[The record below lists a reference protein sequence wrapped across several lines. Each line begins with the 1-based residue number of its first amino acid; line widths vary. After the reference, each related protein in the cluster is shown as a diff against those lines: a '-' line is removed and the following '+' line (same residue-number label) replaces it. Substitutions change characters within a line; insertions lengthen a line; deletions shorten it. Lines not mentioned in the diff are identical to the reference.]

1 MRVLRI
7 AALTATAL
15 TAGLAGCGQG
25 NQPGQPPDQ
34 SAARSSPAAV
44 ASPAASESI
53 AALIDV
59 GQHRLYLRC
68 EGAEAAGSPTIV
80 YLHGLGGD
88 GGDFDEALGPLLEGR
103 GRRCTYDRLNVG
115 RSDSEAGR
123 HSGLDSV
130 RDMDMLLDAA
140 GVPPPYV
147 LVGFSFGGLI
157 GTMFAGAHPDK
168 VAGLLLL
175 DSSLPT
181 DGDVDALIPD
191 GMREEV
197 MREQEDNQERVD
209 FYGSLEQ
216 GGELLESVPDIPVA
230 YLAAEPV
237 DLPTAWPVD
246 QMRARIR
253 ANQEAFV
260 ARFTQGRLVPV
271 ESSHDIDL
279 DHPALVVAE
288 LDRILAE

>member
-1 MRVLRI
+1 MRPGKPAR
-7 AALTATAL
+7 AAA
-15 TAGLAGCGQG
+15 
-25 NQPGQPPDQ
+25 DH

-53 AALIDV
+53 AALIDA

-123 HSGLDSV
+123 RSASTACETWTCCWTL
-130 RDMDMLLDAA
+130 RRAA
-140 GVPPPYV
+140 SRARGY
-147 LVGFSFGGLI
+147 SFGGLI
-157 GTMFAGAHPDK
+157 GTVFAGAHPDK

-191 GMREEV
+191 GMR
-197 MREQEDNQERVD
+197 RR
-209 FYGSLEQ
+209 
-216 GGELLESVPDIPVA
+216 
-230 YLAAEPV
+230 
-237 DLPTAWPVD
+237 
-246 QMRARIR
+246 
-253 ANQEAFV
+253 
-260 ARFTQGRLVPV
+260 
-271 ESSHDIDL
+271 
-279 DHPALVVAE
+279 
-288 LDRILAE
+288 